1 MKIVI
6 LNDMHPD
13 DMPGAASV
21 AFNFALE
28 ASKKHNVQFW
38 CGFTESKTISK
49 IDKIQLRLCKI
60 NVNSEN
66 RRNKYLGFKI
76 IGEFL
81 SINTL
86 FWLFKNLIKEKPN
99 VIWIHQIGNRFPR
112 TIIPVARLLRIQVH
126 ITLHDFSS
134 LIPRKLYPDDLG
146 MRIDNADQ
154 GIASLLQHKEAEKIL
169 LNLDLK
175 NKRFLLKLR
184 LLLNR
189 ILTNFA
195 NEVICISELQ
205 TRILG
210 SFKFNITKTIPN
222 GVALCTCEEIGGLGR
237 FKNSIMFA
245 GRPNGKGF
253 EKILDAVHANPKW
266 HLHIAGPDRLLEL
279 ALGALRPDRFTFYGK
294 LSPKELFR
302 VFHRVNIVSVI
313 SECFDVYPTVT
324 LEAMRHNALVITT
337 KVTGNSKLVSDF
349 IPNLIIDY
357 GEIPNLNKFEPM
369 FEDKTYQK
377 LIEFADANILS
388 IEKSFRKYEF

>member
-1 MKIVI
+1 
-6 LNDMHPD
+6 
-13 DMPGAASV
+13 
-21 AFNFALE
+21 
-28 ASKKHNVQFW
+28 
-38 CGFTESKTISK
+38 
-49 IDKIQLRLCKI
+49 
-60 NVNSEN
+60 
-66 RRNKYLGFKI
+66 
-76 IGEFL
+76 
-81 SINTL
+81 
-86 FWLFKNLIKEKPN
+86 
-99 VIWIHQIGNRFPR
+99 
-112 TIIPVARLLRIQVH
+112 
-126 ITLHDFSS
+126 
-134 LIPRKLYPDDLG
+134 

-266 HLHIAGPDRLLEL
+266 HLHIAGPDRLLEV

-337 KVTGNSKLVSDF
+337 KVTGNSKIGRAHV
-349 IPNLIIDY
+349 
-357 GEIPNLNKFEPM
+357 
-369 FEDKTYQK
+369 
-377 LIEFADANILS
+377 
-388 IEKSFRKYEF
+388 